1 MPLIPP
7 LAGRAYTRPFRNIA
21 MKHPLNL
28 LARGAVVMAA
38 CQSAAAMANET
49 KVAPPGCYW
58 ESTPGLK
65 VFTRNV
71 GTLYIPRDARVGT
84 VIGTAHVF
92 DRTNEPVNHS
102 LHCWNDSSLLLQAD
116 MRASVPIYP
125 GQVDPING
133 GDVTGKVLQ
142 TNIAGVG
149 VVIELELPFDGRPG
163 TANTFTPVTGRPIV
177 PFLGINQR
185 NIISPIVVSHLNN
198 YLTLVKTGP
207 IAPGPN
213 LLDGSELFSGT
224 FSTLGNVLRYG
235 LTGTI
240 IPAQCSVGG
249 NPVSADPV
257 QLGEWKASDFTG
269 PGYTTAAVPFTIT
282 LNNCDT
288 DTVGGHDTTANI
300 QLDGVKGSVPVGP
313 TTSGVFSLTTD
324 STAQG
329 MGIQIM
335 HGDGITPVPLQAEI
349 PMVTIT
355 PGNTVLNFSAR
366 FYQTGASNT
375 VRPGLA
381 KGALSFTMTYQ

>member
-38 CQSAAAMANET
+38 CQSGAAMASET
-49 KVAPPGCYW
+49 KLAPQECYW
-58 ESTPGLK
+58 DSNQGVK
-65 VFTRNV
+65 IFTRDV
-71 GTLYIPRDARVGT
+71 GTLYVPRDARVGT
-84 VIGTAHVF
+84 VIGTAYVF
-92 DRTNEPVNHS
+92 DRTNEPVNHTLLCS
-102 LHCWNDSSLLLQAD
+102 NDGSVRLEAD

-125 GQVDPING
+125 GQVDPIHG

-142 TNIAGVG
+142 TNIPGVG
-149 VVIELELPFDGRPG
+149 AVIELELPFDGRS
-163 TANTFTPVTGRPIV
+163 ANSFRPVTGRPIV
-177 PFLGINQR
+177 PFLGINQQHM
-185 NIISPIVVSHLNN
+185 ISPIRVSHLNN
-198 YLTLVKTGP
+198 YLSLVKTGP

-224 FSTLGNVLRYG
+224 FSTVGNVLRYG

-257 QLGEWKASDFTG
+257 QLGEWQASDFTG
-269 PGYTTAAVPFTIT
+269 PGYTTTAVPFTIT

-324 STAQG
+324 STAEG
-329 MGIQIM
+329 MGIQILL
-335 HGDGITPVPLQAEI
+335 GDGITPIPLQAEI
-349 PMVTIT
+349 PMITIT
-355 PGNTVLNFSAR
+355 PGDSVLNFSAR

-381 KGALSFTMTYQ
+381 KGALSFTMTYK